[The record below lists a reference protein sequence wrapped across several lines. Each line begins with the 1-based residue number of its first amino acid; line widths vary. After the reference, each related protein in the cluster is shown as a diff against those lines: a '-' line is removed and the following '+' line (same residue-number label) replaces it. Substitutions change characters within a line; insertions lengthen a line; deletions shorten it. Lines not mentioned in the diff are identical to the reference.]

1 VTVPVQ
7 ATGGAPAAVTDR
19 DLGARADVPARLDA
33 LRARVAELGGDAAL
47 LSAPADVRWASGFTT
62 PEDAKVVV
70 TQGAA
75 VLITDSRYT
84 VQAAEESAIE
94 VRMIDGRTWL
104 ELAIELLAGSEPVVQ
119 ADHLTWHAAR
129 ALEEARGAPPVA
141 AVDLT
146 RPLRIVKTAREIAC
160 LREAARLTDAAFAH
174 VLEGALRPGARE
186 VDVALA
192 LARFVREQG
201 GDGLA
206 FEPIVAGGPRS
217 AMPHGVASAR
227 VLERG
232 DLVTLDFGAVV
243 DGYHAD
249 MTRAVALGPVAEPL
263 RTWFD
268 LVLDAQRAAV
278 AALRPGMAG
287 VAADAVARALLAAA
301 GIAAR
306 FAHSLGHGTGLQI
319 HEGPSL
325 SVRSKDVLAPGMIV
339 TVEPGVYDA
348 AVGGLRI
355 EDLVLITDT
364 GCEVLSHAPKDYLE
378 L

>member
-1 VTVPVQ
+1 VSAVPEV
-7 ATGGAPAAVTDR
+7 AE
-19 DLGARADVPARLDA
+19 RLEA
-33 LRARVAELGGDAAL
+33 LRARAAEFGGDAAV

-62 PEDAKVVV
+62 PDDGKVVV
-70 TQGAA
+70 TRDAA
-75 VLITDSRYT
+75 VLITDARYT
-84 VQAAEESAIE
+84 VQAAQESALE
-94 VRMIDGRTWL
+94 VRMIAGRTWV
-104 ELAIELLAGSEPVVQ
+104 EVASDVLAGSTPVVQ

-129 ALEEARGAPPVA
+129 TLEGAKEGAPIA

-146 RPLRIVKTAREIAC
+146 RPLRIVKTAREVAR

-174 VLEGALRPGARE
+174 VLEGALRPGVRE

-192 LARFVREQG
+192 LERFVREQG
-201 GDGLA
+201 GDRMA
-206 FEPIVAGGPRS
+206 FDAIVAGGPRS

-263 RTWFD
+263 RSWFD
-268 LVLDAQRAAV
+268 AVLEAQEAAI
-278 AALRPGMAG
+278 AALRPGLSG
-287 VAADAVARALLAAA
+287 IEADAVARDRLTAA
-301 GIAAR
+301 GLADR
-306 FAHSLGHGTGLQI
+306 FVHSLGHGTGLEI

-325 SVRSKDVLAPGMIV
+325 SVRSKDVLEAGMIV
-339 TVEPGVYDA
+339 TIEPGVYDPD
-348 AVGGLRI
+348 VGGLRI
-355 EDLVLITDT
+355 EDLILVTET
-364 GCEVLSHAPKDYLE
+364 GFEVLSHAPKGYLE

>member
-1 VTVPVQ
+1 VSASHEVP
-7 ATGGAPAAVTDR
+7 G
-19 DLGARADVPARLDA
+19 RLER
-33 LRARVAELGGDAAL
+33 LRARAQELGGDAVL
-47 LSAPADVRWASGFTT
+47 LSAPADVRWASGFTS
-62 PEDAKVVV
+62 PDDGKVVV
-70 TQGAA
+70 TRDAA
-75 VLITDSRYT
+75 VLITDGRYT
-84 VQAAEESAIE
+84 VQAAQESALE
-94 VRMIDGRTWL
+94 VRMVAGRTWL
-104 ELAIELLAGSEPVVQ
+104 DVAADLLAGRTPVVQ

-129 ALEEARGAPPVA
+129 TLEGAVEAAPIA

-146 RPLRIVKTAREIAC
+146 RPLRIVKTAREQAR

-174 VLEGALRPGARE
+174 VLEGALRPGVRE

-192 LARFVREQG
+192 LERFVREQG
-201 GDGLA
+201 GDRMA
-206 FEPIVAGGPRS
+206 FDAIVAGGPRS

-263 RTWFD
+263 RSWYD
-268 LVLDAQRAAV
+268 AVLEAQEAAV
-278 AALRPGMAG
+278 AAIRPGLSG
-287 VAADAVARALLAAA
+287 VEADAVARDRLAVA
-301 GIAAR
+301 GLADR
-306 FAHSLGHGTGLQI
+306 FVHSLGHGTGLQI

-339 TVEPGVYDA
+339 TIEPGVYDP

-355 EDLVLITDT
+355 EDLVLVTES
-364 GCEVLSHAPKDYLE
+364 GHEVFSHAPKGYLE

>member
-1 VTVPVQ
+1 MSGHAQEIPS
-7 ATGGAPAAVTDR
+7 
-19 DLGARADVPARLDA
+19 RLEA
-33 LRARVAELGGDAAL
+33 LRGRVAEFGGNAAL

-70 TQGAA
+70 TRDAA

-84 VQAAEESAIE
+84 AQAAAESAIE
-94 VRMIDGRTWL
+94 VRMIAGRTWL
-104 ELAIELLAGSEPVVQ
+104 DVAIDVLAGSTPVVQ
-119 ADHLTWHAAR
+119 ADHLTWHAAGT
-129 ALEEARGAPPVA
+129 LEGAGHGAPIA

-146 RPLRIVKTAREIAC
+146 RPLRLVKTVREQER

-174 VLEGALRPGARE
+174 VLEGALRPGVRE

-192 LARFVREQG
+192 LERYVREQG
-201 GDGLA
+201 GDRMA
-206 FEPIVAGGPRS
+206 FDAIVAGGPRS

-268 LVLDAQRAAV
+268 AVLEAQVAAV
-278 AALRPGMAG
+278 AALRPGLSG
-287 VAADAVARALLAAA
+287 VDADAVARDRLAAA
-301 GIAAR
+301 GLADR
-306 FAHSLGHGTGLQI
+306 FVHSLGHGTGLEI

-339 TVEPGVYDA
+339 TVEPGVYEPG
-348 AVGGLRI
+348 VGGLRI
-355 EDLVLITDT
+355 EDLVLVTESGFD
-364 GCEVLSHAPKDYLE
+364 VLSQAPKGYLE